1 MTPDQLSLI
10 IAGLEL
16 LTDPQVLS
24 ATGRRLRS
32 NCHRTA
38 IDLLQSMRS
47 ELQYQ
52 QLASPLIEEHDRIL
66 TRTTLSPAD
75 EERLGEI
82 NLELAALSIDRPN
95 EFGGR
100 FSADDAIGAH

>member
-16 LTDPQVLS
+16 LIDRHQLKP
-24 ATGRRLRS
+24 TGKS
-32 NCHRTA
+32 VK
-38 IDLLQSMRS
+38 LLQAMRS

-66 TRTTLSPAD
+66 TRPTLSPAD

-82 NLELAALSIDRPN
+82 NRELADLSVDRPS

-100 FSADDAIGAH
+100 FSAEDAIGTH